1 MGDLVEAV
9 LAVRSMNDD
18 YFEYWLK
25 NIASY
30 SNLIDDPNALRK
42 VWIDGAMDITS
53 AYSVDELLEQL
64 LGDLHL

>member
-1 MGDLVEAV
+1 
-9 LAVRSMNDD
+9 MNDD